1 MTHLKIQGRVCA
13 CNCQRVSV
21 PVSYIL
27 WIPLPPC
34 ADGAG
39 EGRGALQ
46 VHEVRAG
53 ERRQA
58 LEELDGL
65 GVAQVRLVE
74 PVL

>member
-1 MTHLKIQGRVCA
+1 M
-13 CNCQRVSV
+13 
-21 PVSYIL
+21 SYVL

-34 ADGAG
+34 TYGAR
-39 EGRGALQ
+39 EGRGAPQ
-46 VHEVRAG
+46 EHEVRAG

-65 GVAQVRLVE
+65 GVAQLRLGEPVDLVE

>member
-13 CNCQRVSV
+13 CSCQRISV
-21 PVSYIL
+21 LVSYIL

-34 ADGAG
+34 TYGAR
-39 EGRGALQ
+39 EGRSAHQG
-46 VHEVRAG
+46 HEVRAG

-65 GVAQVRLVE
+65 GVAQVRVDE

>member
-1 MTHLKIQGRVCA
+1 M
-13 CNCQRVSV
+13 
-21 PVSYIL
+21 SYVL

-34 ADGAG
+34 TDGAR
-39 EGRGALQ
+39 EGRGAPQ
-46 VHEVRAG
+46 EHEVRAG

-65 GVAQVRLVE
+65 GVAQLRVDE

>member
-1 MTHLKIQGRVCA
+1 MYGGYPYL
-13 CNCQRVSV
+13 
-21 PVSYIL
+21 PVQM
-27 WIPLPPC
+27 
-34 ADGAG
+34 
-39 EGRGALQ
+39 GRGRGGAPQ

-65 GVAQVRLVE
+65 GVAQVRGEE